1 MPNHHS
7 AHTSSEE
14 HSVTLMS
21 RIRKWCRH
29 SMLASLFSFGILC
42 GRGMGKTAQL
52 IVKLLLIAYF
62 FFCIL
67 ILVLKYAVLPN
78 VSLYKTDI
86 EQFAS
91 QKIGRAITIENI
103 NASWDGLNP
112 RFVLSNLDI
121 RDQAGKSALKLPKVI
136 ATISWWSFA
145 VFNIRFANIEIVQPS
160 LQMQRD
166 SNGKILIAGFPIES
180 NSSNDESGLN
190 WVLAQR
196 EILIRQG
203 KVSWLDN
210 KKNAPEL
217 VLSDLNFLLKN
228 QWRHHQ
234 FALKAAPPAHIAA
247 PIDVRGD
254 FKESIFTLKK
264 TQLNHWSGDLYADFH
279 AADLPAI
286 DQYIGFPFSIEKA
299 KGAVRVWISLDKGRF
314 ADFTADVKLI
324 DVLGKFRQDLPKL
337 DMAMVSGRIIASEPK
352 ASRSYLPEFIG
363 STGHTVG
370 LINFSMQTRDGL
382 LLPKTSVSQ
391 QFFPATKGKP
401 QKNELQ
407 VATLDL
413 ESVSHFIEHMPLAK
427 DQRQLLIDLKPKGQ
441 LKNFTASWVGEF
453 PEISSY
459 KIQGQFSHLSM
470 QALKAQLARAKQG
483 DIPARAAVPAIPGF
497 ENLSGSVDANDKGG
511 SFTLDST
518 ELSLQLPSYFVDPI
532 MPFDTLKMQAHWQFQ
547 PNNRLLFQVSQMA
560 FTQEETS
567 GEFSGKHLIAMGQS
581 FEQNKGEIDIT
592 GRLQHFDLKTIKRYI
607 PEHAP
612 EDLRLWLSTA
622 LIDGYA
628 NDVNVI
634 LKGNMDYF
642 PFNQS
647 DTKARTMGE
656 FSVKGKIEDGKLN
669 FSPSHFAADGITP
682 FWPVID
688 SIQGGFHFDR
698 SRMEITADK
707 GMTNGVSLSKVK
719 AVISD
724 LADADSPLQIDGLA
738 NGPLQ
743 SMFNYVR
750 SSPVDEWI
758 GGFLHDS
765 KAIGLSQLNLKLQL
779 PLHHLIDSKVN
790 GVLQF
795 YGNETKL
802 QTDLPRISNL
812 LGKLE
817 FNEHGVNFNA
827 LKANMLGGMVQAGGN
842 TQKDGSIRIHL
853 DGSASAEGIQMYVSD
868 PSLYA
873 LTQRVYGATR
883 YTAQINVKKGQ
894 PEIVVESSL
903 QGLGLN
909 MPAPLIKAMAD
920 VLPVRLEINPDL
932 TDFNTPNQLRD
943 EIKLTVGSLL
953 NARYQRKKS
962 REKYA
967 SWKVMRGGIGIYSP
981 APWPESGL
989 QAHVV
994 FNSLNIDE
1002 WNNLLRRKVVMP
1014 KQVVDALSNTD
1025 SNQSLPSNLVNLTNV
1040 PNLAA
1045 ESKADLFQ
1053 YIEPN
1058 AIAVQTEEL
1067 FVLGKKLDKVV
1078 LGASNQ
1084 QGLWQANVDA
1094 IQASGYATWSA
1105 SKQDLGHVTA
1115 KLSRLIIP
1123 KSAANDVSDLLEGK
1137 NTTQQIPSL
1146 DIEAESFELFDKKLG
1161 KLELQANNSVDGNG
1175 REWSITKLNLKSP
1188 DAELNATGKWLLRE
1202 NASITNLN
1210 YVLEINDSGRLLDR
1224 LNFPEVM
1231 RGGKGKLEGDIQW
1244 NGLPFLI
1251 DMPSLSGKVK
1261 MKLEA
1266 GQFLKVDSSAAKLLG
1281 VLSMQSL
1288 PRRLTLDFRDV
1299 FSEGFAFDNVVG
1311 DANIEQGIAKTKN
1324 FKMSSIN
1331 AAVLIEGSADV
1342 VKETQ
1347 DLHVAVIPDLN
1358 AGAASVVYA
1367 LAVNPVIGLG
1377 TFLAQLLFRDP
1388 LKRAFTYEY
1397 TITGPWK
1404 NPIVTKLENK
1414 EREIYLEK
1422 QKAEK
1427 LKLEKQKLDKQKN
1440 EEKINQAS

>member
-1 MPNHHS
+1 MLNHRPE
-7 AHTSSEE
+7 HTSSE
-14 HSVTLMS
+14 SQPVTLMS

-29 SMLASLFSFGILC
+29 TMLASLFSFGVLC

-52 IVKLLLIAYF
+52 VVKLLLIAYF
-62 FFCIL
+62 FFCTL

-91 QKIGRAITIENI
+91 QKIGRSITIESI
-103 NASWDGLNP
+103 KASWEGLNP
-112 RFVLSNLDI
+112 RFVLSNIDI
-121 RDQAGKSALKLPKVI
+121 QDKAGESALKLPKI
-136 ATISWWSFA
+136 NATISWWSFV

-166 SNGKILIAGFPIES
+166 INGKIFIAGFPIEN
-180 NSSNDESGLN
+180 NSSNDESGLT

-203 KVSWLDN
+203 KISWLDN
-210 KKNAPEL
+210 KKNAPQL
-217 VLSDLNFLLKN
+217 VLNNLNFLLKN
-228 QWRHHQ
+228 QWRQHQ
-234 FALKAAPPAHIAA
+234 FALKATPPIHIAA

-264 TQLNHWSGDLYADFH
+264 TQLSHWSGDLYVDFH
-279 AADLPAI
+279 AADLPSI
-286 DQYIGFPFSIEKA
+286 HQYIDLPFTIEKA
-299 KGAVRVWISLDKGRF
+299 KGAVRAWISLDKGRF

-324 DVLGKFRQDLPKL
+324 DVLGKFRHDLPKL
-337 DMAMVSGRIIASEPK
+337 DMAIVSGRIVASEPK
-352 ASRSYLPEFIG
+352 TSRSYLPEFIG
-363 STGHTVG
+363 STGHTLG

-391 QFFPATKGKP
+391 KFFPASKGIP
-401 QKNELQ
+401 QKNELY
-407 VATLDL
+407 VTTLDL

-427 DQRQLLIDLKPKGQ
+427 DQRQLLIELKPKGR

-453 PEISSY
+453 PGISSY
-459 KIQGQFSHLSM
+459 KIQGQFNHLSM

-483 DIPARAAVPAIPGF
+483 DVPARAAVPAIPGF

-511 SFTLDST
+511 SFTLDSSQ
-518 ELSLQLPSYFVDPI
+518 LSLQLPSYFVDPI

-560 FTQEETS
+560 FAQEETR
-567 GEFSGKHLIAMGQS
+567 GEFSGKHLITMGQT

-592 GRLQHFDLKTIKRYI
+592 GKLQHFDLKTIKRYI

-612 EDLRLWLSTA
+612 EDLRHWLSTA
-622 LIDGYA
+622 LVDGYA
-628 NDVNVI
+628 NDVNVV

-642 PFNQS
+642 PFNQN
-647 DTKARTMGE
+647 DTKARAMGE

-669 FSPSHFAADGITP
+669 FSPSHFAADGVTP

-688 SIQGGFHFDR
+688 SIQGGFNFER

-707 GMTNGVSLSKVK
+707 GLTNAVLLSKVK
-719 AVISD
+719 AVITD
-724 LADADSPLQIDGLA
+724 LADTESPLQIDGLA

-750 SSPVDEWI
+750 TSPVDEWI

-765 KAIGLSQLNLKLQL
+765 KALGPSQLNLKLQL
-779 PLHHLIDSKVN
+779 PLHHLSDSKVN

-795 YGNETKL
+795 YGNDTKL
-802 QTDLPRISNL
+802 QPDMPRISNL

-817 FNEHGVNFNA
+817 FNEHGVNFNS
-827 LKANMLGGMVQAGGN
+827 LKANMLGGMVQAGGS
-842 TQKDGSIRIHL
+842 TQKDGSVRIHL
-853 DGSASAEGIQMYVSD
+853 DGSASAEGIQTFVTD
-868 PSLYA
+868 PSLYS
-873 LTQRVYGATR
+873 LTQRIYGATR
-883 YTAQINVKKGQ
+883 YSAQINVKKGQ

-909 MPAPLIKAMAD
+909 MPAPLIKPMAD
-920 VLPVRLEINPDL
+920 ILPVRLEINPDL
-932 TDFNTPNQLRD
+932 TDLSSSNQFHD

-967 SWKVMRGGIGIYSP
+967 SWKVIRGGIGIFAP

-1002 WNNLLRRKVVMP
+1002 WNNLLSRKVVIP
-1014 KQVVDALSNTD
+1014 KLTFDAF
-1025 SNQSLPSNLVNLTNV
+1025 SNLNNEVNQISIPIANKT
-1040 PNLAA
+1040 
-1045 ESKADLFQ
+1045 DLFQ

-1094 IQASGYATWSA
+1094 IQASGYATWSS

-1115 KLSRLIIP
+1115 RLSRLIIP

-1146 DIEAESFELFDKKLG
+1146 DIEADSFELFDKKLG
-1161 KLELQANNSVDGNG
+1161 KLELHASNSVDGNG
-1175 REWSITKLNLKSP
+1175 RDWSINKLTLKSP

-1202 NASITNLN
+1202 NANITNLN
-1210 YVLEINDSGRLLDR
+1210 YVLDISDSGKLLER
-1224 LNFPEVM
+1224 LNFPDVM

-1244 NGLPFLI
+1244 NGLPFLM
-1251 DMPSLSGKVK
+1251 DMPSLSGQIK
-1261 MKLEA
+1261 MKLES
-1266 GQFLKVDSSAAKLLG
+1266 GQFLKVDTSGAKLLG

-1311 DANIEQGIAKTKN
+1311 DANIQQGIAKTKN

-1331 AAVLIEGSADV
+1331 AAVLIEGTADI

-1347 DLHVAVIPDLN
+1347 DLHVAVVPDLN

-1388 LKRAFTYEY
+1388 LKRAFTYEF
-1397 TITGPWK
+1397 TLTGPWK